1 MEEVH
6 KRKSD
11 FSRYLQV
18 STGALDRWDVV
29 WKPAWG
35 IEENIFSEKEKKGR
49 RLVHVSPLQRAH
61 YRPLSEPSISKNPSC
76 PPSVGEPVRPIHPHW
91 RGLHYALMESDGKPI
106 GIQGHASTMHGHTA
120 HHRQAI
126 CCDEEALYTARLCP
140 LGSPSSPTE
149 PNTHFYRARHPHI
162 STHQIR
168 EQPVL

>member
-6 KRKSD
+6 KRKPD

-106 GIQGHASTMHGHTA
+106 GDTGPCKYDAWSHGPPQTGNLLWW
-120 HHRQAI
+120 RG
-126 CCDEEALYTARLCP
+126 P
-140 LGSPSSPTE
+140 LHSPPLSSRIPFKPHWAQHPLLPSPT
-149 PNTHFYRARHPHI
+149 PTYQHTSN
-162 STHQIR
+162 
-168 EQPVL
+168 